1 MPVHKVSTISPIVG
15 IFCYY
20 IRVEGRR
27 ILNDLVLNEVIAL
40 PPHPNHSNFFS
51 PMRKIEQQMNRAI
64 TNRTNW
70 AGSNTTVTY
79 NDSTNCSSVFLHGHQ
94 IATVDHATNAVKIS
108 SCGWTTNT
116 TKSRLNAILS
126 EVKYGCSV
134 FQKQWNWY
142 VSFRGQTQD
151 FIDGMILLDTQ
162 SLEVA

>member
-1 MPVHKVSTISPIVG
+1 
-15 IFCYY
+15 
-20 IRVEGRR
+20 
-27 ILNDLVLNEVIAL
+27 
-40 PPHPNHSNFFS
+40 
-51 PMRKIEQQMNRAI
+51 MRKIEQQMNRAI
-64 TNRTNW
+64 SNRTNW

-94 IATVDHATNAVKIS
+94 IATVDHSTNAVKLS